1 MNFSEAIQEGTLK
14 VLSKNKK
21 NLVFGL
27 EVTNVGSKIHEMF
40 SSQVFETPVS
50 ELSSSGLGVGLATRG
65 FKPQIV
71 FGRVEFALLAF
82 EQILTQAGRWE
93 YMFGGKYP
101 CPVSFRIQIGRQWG
115 NGPQHTANYHSI
127 FMQSYGLDVYI
138 PSTPYEAYQHIINAN
153 KKNHPSVILEH
164 RYLTQIKQ
172 SFVKK
177 ESKKI
182 EQHKLY
188 KNYLNKNKKYLI
200 ITYGDSLIDSL
211 KAKKVLKNK
220 GILVDIL
227 NFSFFP
233 FKNRIQK
240 KAIDLAKQYKEI
252 IFFDSAPFEFGILSG
267 ISSVLKLNNKQKQ
280 NFHYLSP
287 KNIPSPSAPSLAKDY
302 YKNTNDIVNLIS
314 KIELGKK
321 IINKKLSF
329 DEAMLWPQDDIN
341 DLVS

>member
-1 MNFSEAIQEGTLK
+1 MINFSDAIEEGTIK
-14 VLSKNKK
+14 ILSKNKK

-27 EVTNVGSKIHEMF
+27 EVTNVGSKIYEKF

-50 ELSSSGLGVGLATRG
+50 ELASSGLGVGLATRG

-82 EQILTQAGRWE
+82 DQILTQAGRWE

-101 CPVSFRIQIGRQWG
+101 CPVTFRIQIGRQWG

-138 PSTPYEAYQHIINAN
+138 PSTPQEAYQHVISSNRQ
-153 KKNHPSVILEH
+153 NHPSVILEH
-164 RYLTQIKQ
+164 RYLTQ
-172 SFVKK
+172 VK
-177 ESKKI
+177 ESFSKIETKKI
-182 EQHKLY
+182 EQHKIY
-188 KNYLNKNKKYLI
+188 KNKNSSKKYLI
-200 ITYGDSLIDSL
+200 ITYGDGLIDSL
-211 KAKKVLKNK
+211 KAKKYLKEK
-220 GILVDIL
+220 GIFVDVL

-233 FKNRIQK
+233 FKDRIQK
-240 KAIDLAKQYKEI
+240 KAINIAKEYKEI

-267 ISSVLKLNNKQKQ
+267 ISSILKINNKRKQ

-287 KNIPSPSAPSLAKDY
+287 KNEPSPSAPSLAKDY
-302 YKNTNDIVNLIS
+302 YKNTKDIINLVS
-314 KIELGKK
+314 KIHINKK
-321 IINKKLSF
+321 IIHKKLSF
-329 DEAMLWPQDDIN
+329 DEVMLWPQDDIK